1 MSAGLLIFT
10 LFHVALSLIA
20 LVAGIVVVR
29 GLLQARET
37 GTWLTVFLVTAIA
50 TSVTGFGFPFVKLLP
65 SHILGIIALVVLAV
79 TLLARYA
86 FGLAGAWR
94 GIWVA
99 GLVASLYFDVFVLVA
114 QAFGKVPG
122 LHQLAPT
129 GSEPPF
135 AIAQAV
141 VLVVFLVIG
150 FLAVKRR

>member
-1 MSAGLLIFT
+1 MSTGLLIFT

-29 GLLQARET
+29 GLFQARET